1 MSFLMDHITGQLT
14 AKLQQLP
21 DQTQVSL
28 ALVKPGQ
35 TNFVGLKKHKE
46 IISPIDNRDAAFEIG
61 SLTKPFTA
69 YLLAQLLAND
79 MVKLDD
85 PIQRFLSFK
94 LHRNPPITLGQ
105 LVSHTSGLPRL
116 PADFYTHPDYL
127 EDNPFLNYDEL
138 RFLSYLTQKLE
149 LDSVPGERC
158 NYSNLGFGVLSFVLY
173 AITRKSFT
181 SLLSKEILEP
191 LNMLN
196 SGFGRA
202 AINSSIVEGL
212 TEEGYV
218 APYWDSGFLEGC
230 IGMLSTVNDL
240 SKFAL
245 NLLDFQNRAS
255 TLQLRKIA
263 DLRPGVKMCM
273 GWATSTAGPQIYWHG
288 GGTAGFGSIMTFN
301 RETQTAVIILSNIA
315 PANFKM
321 GIEPYAFE
329 LLASASAG
337 NIH

>member
-1 MSFLMDHITGQLT
+1 MSFLTGHITGHLT

-21 DQTQVSL
+21 NQTQLSL
-28 ALVKPGQ
+28 ALVKPDH
-35 TNFVGLKKHKE
+35 TNFVGLTKNEE

-69 YLLAQLLAND
+69 YLLAQLLANGV
-79 MVKLDD
+79 VKLDD
-85 PIQRFLSFK
+85 PIQRFLLFK

-116 PADFYTHPDYL
+116 PGDFFTHPDYL
-127 EDNPFLNYDEL
+127 EDNPYLNYDEL
-138 RFLSYLTQKLE
+138 RFLSYLTKKLE
-149 LDSVPGERC
+149 LDNAPGERF
-158 NYSNLGFGVLSFVLY
+158 NYSNLGFGVLSLVLN

-181 SLLSKEILEP
+181 SLLSKAVLEP

-196 SGFGRA
+196 SGFERA
-202 AINSSIVEGL
+202 AINASVVEGL

-245 NLLDFQNRAS
+245 SLLDFKNQAS
-255 TLQLRKIA
+255 TLQLQEIA
-263 DLRPGVKMCM
+263 DLRPDVKICM
-273 GWATSTAGPQIYWHG
+273 GWAKSTAQPPIYWHG

-301 RETQTAVIILSNIA
+301 REAQTAVIILSNIA

-321 GIEPYAFE
+321 VIEPYAFE
-329 LLASASAG
+329 LLASASAE
-337 NIH
+337 NIL